1 MWKCVKCE
9 MNNLD
14 YSGSCF
20 ICGTEKSY
28 SLRLTEEMKKH
39 VVSLKENAG
48 KHIKPAADAIPHEK
62 EGKSS
67 EPSDAVKDDI
77 FGDAV
82 YTRIHEPY
90 PEEYPPSEE
99 LPAIRESILHE
110 THDYDDDDDF
120 LIELKKEQQEKRSK
134 RIKNILFIIAITIF
148 IFLIV
153 AIICEREDSYGTA
166 PESAEPVVYISED
179 ADDTAGIETIDER
192 KNIISKDV

>member
-9 MNNLD
+9 MNNPD
-14 YSGSCF
+14 DSGSCF

-28 SLRLTEEMKKH
+28 SLRLTEEMKKYDDS
-39 VVSLKENAG
+39 VKENAG
-48 KHIKPAADAIPHEK
+48 KHIKLAADAVPHEK
-62 EGKSS
+62 EEKSS
-67 EPSDAVKDDI
+67 GPVKGDI

-99 LPAIRESILHE
+99 IPAFREGIPYE
-110 THDYDDDDDF
+110 THDHDDDDDF

-134 RIKNILFIIAITIF
+134 RIKIILFIIAITIF

-153 AIICEREDSYGTA
+153 AIICEREDGYETDPETA
-166 PESAEPVVYISED
+166 DPVVYIRED
-179 ADDTAGIETIDER
+179 TDDAVGIETTD
-192 KNIISKDV
+192 KSKYIIIKDV